1 MEIDR
6 LGVAW
11 PLPSEDKG
19 HQFESCQVRPEIL
32 QLSGGLEAR
41 LLRRMR
47 IELRHAIDLRPCQSP
62 HDSRLWLVT
71 VPYSEGTYR

>member
-1 MEIDR
+1 
-6 LGVAW
+6 
-11 PLPSEDKG
+11 
-19 HQFESCQVRPEIL
+19 VRPEIL

-47 IELRHAIDLRPCQSP
+47 IELRHAVDLRPCQSP

-71 VPYSEGTYR
+71 VRYSEGTYR